1 MKKFLLFMFYL
12 IIGLLVGGAAFF
24 AFFFVRVKT
33 VEIPD
38 LQGLNYTEAV
48 KTLNE
53 LGLEVRVQGSG
64 TVRRSYPTAGTKVR
78 KGREVIL
85 SCEGVKR
92 LTVPDLVGVRYNTVI
107 KILQEKGFHV
117 RIVQMPF
124 KGTDGRVMGLF
135 PPPGSLIEENGEISV
150 LIDSGDPLKGW
161 EMR

>member
-1 MKKFLLFMFYL
+1 MKKFLLFTFYL

-64 TVRRSYPTAGTKVR
+64 TVRRSYPANESSQG
-78 KGREVIL
+78 
-85 SCEGVKR
+85 KR
-92 LTVPDLVGVRYNTVI
+92 G
-107 KILQEKGFHV
+107 H
-117 RIVQMPF
+117 PF
-124 KGTDGRVMGLF
+124 V
-135 PPPGSLIEENGEISV
+135 
-150 LIDSGDPLKGW
+150 
-161 EMR
+161 